1 MSEKNIIK
9 KFLKGEVQ
17 FKNFDKYYADLAKNH
32 QNNLT
37 KPRGSL
43 GKLEKYAIWMAGWQK
58 KKAKKE
64 KFSVSCFC
72 WKSWSSKKKCISLSA

>member
-37 KPRGSL
+37 KPRG
-43 GKLEKYAIWMAGWQK
+43 
-58 KKAKKE
+58 
-64 KFSVSCFC
+64 V
-72 WKSWSSKKKCISLSA
+72 